1 MLETFRKHHYVLM
14 CLVAVVV
21 IISFTFFFNPNTQQG
36 RAGSGE
42 VVRKIFDANL
52 TQGDVDLIEQQKTV
66 ISQAGGGDTSVR
78 NFLVTMHSIADES
91 APMDSRMADVDYS
104 INVFLM
110 RQECDRL
117 GIAVEKEDVT
127 KRITELEVFRT
138 NGQFDG
144 TRLKQFHTGG
154 QHGDQSA
161 TEAKLYGAV
170 RDLLLFERLGEL
182 IGGTY
187 APSEKEIDADFARAN
202 ESVTVATALLAKK
215 DYENQTISDEEIQ
228 KFYDAEKAKQD
239 DEDKTTSPD
248 PVILT
253 DEQRTVK
260 YCITEAPKS
269 TAIAP
274 NPPQPVPALPAKPDF
289 SQLPEDEKKAKE
301 EEWKKQEEEHKIK
314 QEAYTKAQ
322 ADYTKQMEAYSQKQK
337 ENEAEKRAW
346 LQEVSN
352 LSNALVADP
361 AERGG
366 ATFEELAKPLEPPPA
381 PAPVPATTVTPPVAI
396 PAPAPAPSEEAP
408 PPAPVPVPPSAET
421 PPDASG
427 ATPAPAPDATPAPAE
442 TPANEKPKAVQG
454 AQGPEGAEGQ
464 PSNATPPPAEAPPA
478 PAEAAPAETPAPAPA
493 ETAPPAAPA
502 ETAPAPAP
510 VPVPAAPTAPQS
522 FVRTATFTKAA
533 PPADIMAFTASGGA
547 STVDLIFKAEK
558 GDVESLIES
567 QDKNSYLFFQVTG
580 VVPAGVRPLEEV
592 KTKISEKLKADKIE
606 AALKAAAESARSN
619 ILAAMKEGKSFKEA
633 AEANKAVATEY
644 PAISAQSPLPDG
656 TPNAAVIASTAGA
669 PAGKDMPAQSN
680 PNATQPGDVS
690 EPVAVPGGLLLVHVV
705 KKELQKLPDAEEQK
719 RAMREKRT
727 IRGVVSSL
735 TRPEYNQQVGFE
747 PYIAAM
753 TEYRSRLPDL
763 NYLQS
768 SFGGSADPDVVINP
782 VLKAWFAARRGEA
795 QKASP

>member
-66 ISQAGGGDTSVR
+66 ISQAGAGDTSVR

-91 APMDSRMADVDYS
+91 APMDSRMADADYS

-110 RQECDRL
+110 RQECERL

-127 KRITELEVFRT
+127 KRITQMEAFRT

-144 TRLKQFHTGG
+144 SRLKQFLSGG

-161 TEAKLYGAV
+161 TEAKLYSAV

-182 IGGTY
+182 IGGTF
-187 APSEKEIDADFARAN
+187 APSVAEIDADFARAN

-215 DYENQTISDEEIQ
+215 DFENQTVTDEDIQ

-239 DEDKTTSPD
+239 DEDKTSSPD

-289 SQLPEDEKKAKE
+289 SQLSEDEKKAKE
-301 EEWKKQEEEHKIK
+301 DEWKKQEEEHKAK
-314 QEAYTKAQ
+314 QDAYTKAQ
-322 ADYTKQMEAYSQKQK
+322 ADYTKQMEAYTQKQK
-337 ENEAEKRAW
+337 EHEAEKKAW
-346 LQEVSN
+346 LKEVSD

-361 AERGG
+361 AERAG
-366 ATFEELAKPLEPPPA
+366 ATFEQLAKSLEPPPA
-381 PAPVPATTVTPPVAI
+381 PAPVPATSVTPPVAI
-396 PAPAPAPSEEAP
+396 PAPSPAPSEEPPP

-442 TPANEKPKAVQG
+442 TPAGDKPGAAQG
-454 AQGPEGAEGQ
+454 AQGPAGTEGQ
-464 PSNATPPPAEAPPA
+464 PSNATPPPVESAPA
-478 PAEAAPAETPAPAPA
+478 PAEAAPAETPAPAPS

-502 ETAPAPAP
+502 ETPPAPTP
-510 VPVPAAPTAPQS
+510 VPVPAAPPAPQP
-522 FVRTATFTKAA
+522 FVRTATFTKVA
-533 PPADIMAFTASGGA
+533 PPADIMAFTAEGGA

-558 GDVESLIES
+558 GDVESLIPS
-567 QDKNSYLFFQVTG
+567 QDKNSYLFFQVTE

-592 KTKISEKLKADKIE
+592 KTKISEKLKAEKIE
-606 AALKAAAESARSN
+606 LALKAAAESARSN
-619 ILAAMKEGKSFKEA
+619 ILEAIKSGKTFKEA
-633 AEANKAVATEY
+633 AEANKAVATEL
-644 PAISAQSPLPDG
+644 PPFSKKTPLATI
-656 TPNAAVIASTAGA
+656 TPNAAIITAHAGIAAEGSPPPSADA
-669 PAGKDMPAQSN
+669 IV
-680 PNATQPGDVS
+680 QPGDIS
-690 EPVAVPGGLLLVHVV
+690 QPLEVPDGLLLVHVQ
-705 KKELQKLPDAEEQK
+705 KKELQKYPDAGEQK
-719 RAMREKRT
+719 SQLRQKRT
-727 IRGVVSSL
+727 YNGVVAPF
-735 TRPEYNQQVGFE
+735 RQPEFERGMDFQIYMNQLNEFREHGPYFE
-747 PYIAAM
+747 
-753 TEYRSRLPDL
+753 RL
-763 NYLQS
+763 
-768 SFGGSADPDVVINP
+768 GGAVNP

-795 QKASP
+795 QKSSP